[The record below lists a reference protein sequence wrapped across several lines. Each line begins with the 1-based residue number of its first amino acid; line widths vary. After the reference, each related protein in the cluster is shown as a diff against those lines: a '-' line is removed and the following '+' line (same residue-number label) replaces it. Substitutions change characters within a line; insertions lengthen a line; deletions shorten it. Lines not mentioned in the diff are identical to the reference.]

1 MGRSVLWLVASAFV
15 ASAAL
20 SGCFHNPAAVA
31 VDQFLSGN
39 VYTRLHV
46 EIDHQQGKAPHA
58 SAQDMLRNRIL
69 ERCNKPDGV
78 QIQVTPFPESDDTW
92 TLSEIKALEK
102 LKRDNGASGNT
113 AVLYILYLGGKYE
126 TEGVIGVQYGPT
138 SFALFKDTIANAAN
152 PTNPVLPLAFTA
164 TDVERSVIV
173 HEFGHV
179 LGLVNHG
186 TPMVRDHED
195 KERPGH
201 SKNKD
206 SVMYYAVESLFLGQ
220 VFSGPPPTNFD
231 ADDIADLRAAG
242 GK

>member
-1 MGRSVLWLVASAFV
+1 MGRSLLVLACSAV
-15 ASAAL
+15 LAVAAL
-20 SGCFHNPAAVA
+20 SGCFHNTSAVA
-31 VDQFLSGN
+31 ADQFLSGK
-39 VYTRLHV
+39 VYTRLLV

-78 QIQVTPFPESDDTW
+78 QIQVTPFPETDDTW
-92 TLSEIKALEK
+92 TLSEIRALEK
-102 LKRDNGASGNT
+102 EKRDNSASGST

-126 TEGVIGVQYGPT
+126 TDGVIGVQYGPT
-138 SFALFKDTIANAAN
+138 SFALFKDAMANAAN

-179 LGLVNHG
+179 VGLVNHG
-186 TPMVRDHED
+186 VAMVRDHED
-195 KERPGH
+195 KEHAGH

-220 VFSGPPPTNFD
+220 VFNGPPPTNFD